1 MATTEAATSAY
12 AAATKAA
19 AVAEAG
25 IIARSEVGVVVETIV
40 LTTLTEAA
48 VRTASTGIGIVIALR
63 SAIHI
68 SMRSI
73 DASRIVISLATGK
86 TAIAY
91 MPNHRTTPVPR
102 AIPATPAIIPWV
114 VPAAIP
120 SGIAIIPW
128 IIPRIKP
135 WVVPARIVTV
145 SPRIVPAP
153 HAGAPIVWTIAIVA
167 IEPRI
172 VVAIPA
178 THSAGIAEI
187 LLLVDILLCE
197 VSIIVDAVGRYP
209 LAYMKLDDIV
219 TK

>member
-1 MATTEAATSAY
+1 MATTEAAASAY
-12 AAATKAA
+12 AAATEAA

-48 VRTASTGIGIVIALR
+48 VGTASAGIGIVIALR

-73 DASRIVISLATGK
+73 DASRIVIALATGK

-91 MPNHRTTPVPR
+91 MPNHRTTPIPR
-102 AIPATPAIIPWV
+102 AIPAAPAIIPWV

-135 WVVPARIVTV
+135 WVVPARIVAV

-172 VVAIPA
+172 IVAIPA

-197 VSIIVDAVGRYP
+197 VSIIVDTVGCHP

>member
-12 AAATKAA
+12 AAATEAA
-19 AVAEAG
+19 AIAEAG

-48 VRTASTGIGIVIALR
+48 VGTASAGIGIVIALR

-73 DASRIVISLATGK
+73 DATRIVISLATGK
-86 TAIAY
+86 TTIAY

-120 SGIAIIPW
+120 AGIAIIPW

-135 WVVPARIVTV
+135 WVVPARIVAV

-172 VVAIPA
+172 IVAIPA

-187 LLLVDILLCE
+187 LFLVDILLCE
-197 VSIIVDAVGRYP
+197 VSIIVDAVGCHP

-219 TK
+219 TE

>member
-1 MATTEAATSAY
+1 
-12 AAATKAA
+12 
-19 AVAEAG
+19 
-25 IIARSEVGVVVETIV
+25 
-40 LTTLTEAA
+40 
-48 VRTASTGIGIVIALR
+48 
-63 SAIHI
+63 
-68 SMRSI
+68 MRSI
-73 DASRIVISLATGK
+73 DATRIVISLATGK

-128 IIPRIKP
+128 IIPRI
-135 WVVPARIVTV
+135 
-145 SPRIVPAP
+145 VPAP

-178 THSAGIAEI
+178 AHSAGIAEI
-187 LLLVDILLCE
+187 LFLVDILLGE

>member
-1 MATTEAATSAY
+1 MAAAKAATSAY
-12 AAATKAA
+12 AAAINKAA

-25 IIARSEVGVVVETIV
+25 IIARSEVGVVAETIV

-48 VRTASTGIGIVIALR
+48 VRTASAGIGIVIALR
-63 SAIHI
+63 SAINI

-73 DASRIVISLATGK
+73 DATRIVISLATGK

-102 AIPATPAIIPWV
+102 VIPATPAIIPWV
-114 VPAAIP
+114 VPATIP

-135 WVVPARIVTV
+135 WVVPARIVAV

-187 LLLVDILLCE
+187 LFLVDILLCE
-197 VSIIVDAVGRYP
+197 VSIIVDTVGRYP

-219 TK
+219 T

>member
-12 AAATKAA
+12 AAAITKAA
-19 AVAEAG
+19 TVAEAG

-48 VRTASTGIGIVIALR
+48 VGTASAGIGIVIALR
-63 SAIHI
+63 PAIHI

-91 MPNHRTTPVPR
+91 MPNHRATPVPR

-120 SGIAIIPW
+120 SGIAIIPR

-135 WVVPARIVTV
+135 WVVPARIVAV

-153 HAGAPIVWTIAIVA
+153 HAGAPIIWTIAIVA

-178 THSAGIAEI
+178 AHSAGITEI
-187 LLLVDILLCE
+187 LFLVDILLCE
-197 VSIIVDAVGRYP
+197 VSIIVDAVGATP
-209 LAYMKLDDIV
+209 LP
-219 TK
+219 T

>member
-1 MATTEAATSAY
+1 MAAAKAATSAY
-12 AAATKAA
+12 AAAITKAA

-25 IIARSEVGVVVETIV
+25 IIARSEVGVVAETIV

-48 VRTASTGIGIVIALR
+48 VRTASAGIGIVIALR
-63 SAIHI
+63 SAINI

-73 DASRIVISLATGK
+73 DATRIVISLATGK

-102 AIPATPAIIPWV
+102 SIPATPAIIPWV
-114 VPAAIP
+114 VPATIP

-135 WVVPARIVTV
+135 WVVPARIVAV

-187 LLLVDILLCE
+187 LFLVDILLCE

-219 TK
+219 T

>member
-12 AAATKAA
+12 TAATEAA

-48 VRTASTGIGIVIALR
+48 VGTASAGIGIVTALR
-63 SAIHI
+63 PAIHI
-68 SMRSI
+68 SMRCI
-73 DASRIVISLATGK
+73 DAPRIVISLATGK

-135 WVVPARIVTV
+135 WVVPARIVAV

-178 THSAGIAEI
+178 AHSAGIAEI
-187 LLLVDILLCE
+187 LFLVDILLGE
-197 VSIIVDAVGRYP
+197 VSIIVDAVGCHP

>member
-1 MATTEAATSAY
+1 
-12 AAATKAA
+12 
-19 AVAEAG
+19 
-25 IIARSEVGVVVETIV
+25 
-40 LTTLTEAA
+40 
-48 VRTASTGIGIVIALR
+48 
-63 SAIHI
+63 
-68 SMRSI
+68 
-73 DASRIVISLATGK
+73 
-86 TAIAY
+86 
-91 MPNHRTTPVPR
+91 MPNHRATPVPR

-114 VPAAIP
+114 VPATIP

-135 WVVPARIVTV
+135 WVVPARIVAV

-178 THSAGIAEI
+178 AHSAGIAEI
-187 LLLVDILLCE
+187 LLLVDILLGE
-197 VSIIVDAVGRYP
+197 VSIIVDAVGRHP